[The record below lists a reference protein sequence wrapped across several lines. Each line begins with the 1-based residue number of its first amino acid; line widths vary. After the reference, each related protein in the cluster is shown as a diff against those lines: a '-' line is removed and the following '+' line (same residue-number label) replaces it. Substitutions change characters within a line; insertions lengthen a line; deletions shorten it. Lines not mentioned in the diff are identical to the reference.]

1 MTINFSE
8 LKDLSSYTFKKDK
21 DLKLIVKNITKKDM
35 DLNKVYFILCKSNGE
50 VVYRSKKGCFEVVD
64 YKKEVIWQ

>member
-1 MTINFSE
+1 MNINFSE

-35 DLNKVYFILCKSNGE
+35 DLNKVYFILC
-50 VVYRSKKGCFEVVD
+50 
-64 YKKEVIWQ
+64 